1 MVNFLLFMREAPAEM
16 VGGRCGRN
24 PSLLTVKMETLER
37 HPRWGW
43 RQDDGDWN
51 CGAVGD
57 GETDDGGDGD
67 LGLDWVFWS

>member
-1 MVNFLLFMREAPAEM
+1 MVAI
-16 VGGRCGRN
+16 

-37 HPRWGW
+37 HPRWAW
-43 RQDDGDWN
+43 RQDDGDWK

-67 LGLDWVFWS
+67 LGTDWVFWT

>member
-1 MVNFLLFMREAPAEM
+1 MK
-16 VGGRCGRN
+16 VGHCGRN

-37 HPRWGW
+37 HPRRGW

-57 GETDDGGDGD
+57 GEADDGGDGD
-67 LGLDWVFWS
+67 LGLDWVFWT